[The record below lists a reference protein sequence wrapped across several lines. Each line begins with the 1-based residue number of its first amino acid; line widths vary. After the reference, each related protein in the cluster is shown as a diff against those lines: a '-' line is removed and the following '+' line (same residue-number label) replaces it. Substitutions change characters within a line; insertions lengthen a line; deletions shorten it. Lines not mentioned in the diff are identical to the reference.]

1 MVTYLGLNSERK
13 SQSKIRIIPTCDT
26 YFFFLDTEFGFFIT
40 SQRNQMFFHRNKK
53 KKIGIVMMPSANNSI
68 VINKVTLKK
77 DVRVLFF
84 FIHRPD

>member
-1 MVTYLGLNSERK
+1 MVTYLGLNKNARK

-40 SQRNQMFFHRNKK
+40 SQRNQMFSHRNKK
-53 KKIGIVMMPSANNSI
+53 KNKLGIVMMHSANNSI

-77 DVRVLFF
+77 DARILFF
-84 FIHRPD
+84 FHS